1 MRRLTPLALLLLGI
15 AAAASA
21 QTVSMGSIPGSPNTG
36 FSAPSSTEVDLAF
49 PATAAGNMTLATFVW
64 QSAPC
69 PGAAKIK
76 FFRPSGANLI
86 FLAERGAFDVN
97 SLTQTVTLSPG
108 VSVQAGDLVGITR
121 LPTACGTPVAA
132 MPGASQGLIAF
143 SGDVSSD
150 IPRASG
156 LLVPNTTL
164 AVQATGAVSAPPG
177 QALVGVIPVAV
188 SSPGLNGSF
197 FRTAVQAYNAGTTP
211 ITGSFLFRP
220 QGSTSTPSL
229 AYSINPGQT
238 AFFADLLAAM
248 SATGIGSVDVVASG
262 GTSAPILAVR
272 IYNDGGAAGTTGFT
286 ENAKKPL
293 EFLGAGSIAT
303 LFAPFD
309 VAAFR
314 LNVGLRTL
322 NAGASITITVRDT
335 NGNVRRTTSA
345 SYAANYFQQTD
356 AASFLAGLAVNA
368 NDTITVTVNSGSLML
383 YGVTADNK
391 TNDPAIEDAQPTVF
405 IPPTGLLT
413 L

>member
-1 MRRLTPLALLLLGI
+1 MRRLTPLALLTF
-15 AAAASA
+15 AVSAAASA

-86 FLAERGAFDVN
+86 FLAERGPFDVGF
-97 SLTQTVTLSPG
+97 LTQTVTLSPG
-108 VSVQAGDLVGITR
+108 VSVQAGDLLGITR
-121 LPTACGTPVAA
+121 VSGACGTPVAA

-156 LLVPNTTL
+156 LLVPNATL

-197 FRTAVQAYNAGTTP
+197 FRTAVQAYNPGTTP

-229 AYSINPGQT
+229 A
-238 AFFADLLAAM
+238 
-248 SATGIGSVDVVASG
+248 
-262 GTSAPILAVR
+262 
-272 IYNDGGAAGTTGFT
+272 
-286 ENAKKPL
+286 
-293 EFLGAGSIAT
+293 
-303 LFAPFD
+303 
-309 VAAFR
+309 
-314 LNVGLRTL
+314 
-322 NAGASITITVRDT
+322 
-335 NGNVRRTTSA
+335 
-345 SYAANYFQQTD
+345 
-356 AASFLAGLAVNA
+356 
-368 NDTITVTVNSGSLML
+368 
-383 YGVTADNK
+383 
-391 TNDPAIEDAQPTVF
+391 
-405 IPPTGLLT
+405 
-413 L
+413 

>member
-1 MRRLTPLALLLLGI
+1 MRRLTPLALLLLGL
-15 AAAASA
+15 AASASA

-49 PATAAGNMTLATFVW
+49 PATAAGSMTLATFVW

-86 FLAERGAFDVN
+86 FLAERGPFDVGF
-97 SLTQTVTLSPG
+97 LTQTVTLSPG
-108 VSVQAGDLVGITR
+108 VSVQAGDLLGITR
-121 LPTACGTPVAA
+121 VLGACGTPVAS
-132 MPGASQGLIAF
+132 MPGGTGLIAF

-156 LLVPNTTL
+156 LLVPNAFL
-164 AVQATGAVSAPPG
+164 AVQATGVISAPPG

-197 FRTAVQAYNAGTTP
+197 FRTAVQAYNPGTTP

-272 IYNDGGAAGTTGFT
+272 VYNDGGAAGTTGFT

-309 VAAFR
+309 VTAFR

-335 NGNVRRTTSA
+335 NGNVRRTSNA
-345 SYAANYFQQTD
+345 SYAPNYFQQTD
-356 AASFLAGLAVNA
+356 AASFAGLAVNA

-405 IPPTGLLT
+405 IPPTGLPT

>member
-15 AAAASA
+15 AAAAAA

-86 FLAERGAFDVN
+86 FLAERGPFDVN

-108 VSVQAGDLVGITR
+108 VFVQAGDLIGITR

-132 MPGASQGLIAF
+132 TPGGTGLIAF
-143 SGDVSSD
+143 SGDVNFD
-150 IPRASG
+150 IPKASG
-156 LLVPNTTL
+156 LFVPAIL
-164 AVQATGAVSAPPG
+164 AVQAIGGISAPPG

-197 FRTAVQAYNAGTTP
+197 FRTAVQAYNPGTTP

-238 AFFADLLAAM
+238 AVFADLLTAM
-248 SATGIGSVDVVASG
+248 TTSGVGSVDVVASG
-262 GTSAPILAVR
+262 GTSAPLLSTRV
-272 IYNDGGAAGTTGFT
+272 YNDGGAAGTTGFT
-286 ENAKKPL
+286 ENAKKPV
-293 EFLGAGSIAT
+293 EFLGAGSIAV
-303 LFAPFD
+303 LLAPFD
-309 VAAFR
+309 VTSFR
-314 LNVGLRTL
+314 FNIGVRTL
-322 NAGASITITVRDT
+322 NAAASITVTVRDT
-335 NGNVRRTTSA
+335 NGNQRKTLT
-345 SYAANYFQQTD
+345 AAYPTNFFQQTD
-356 AASFLAGLAVNA
+356 AATFLGGLALAA
-368 NDTITVTVNSGSLML
+368 NDSITVTVNSGSLIV
-383 YGVTADNK
+383 YGVTADNR
-391 TNDPAIEDAQPTVF
+391 TNDPAIQDAQPIVF
-405 IPPTGLLT
+405 IPPTV
-413 L
+413 

>member
-1 MRRLTPLALLLLGI
+1 MRPLAPLALLAL
-15 AAAASA
+15 AVSAAASA

-86 FLAERGAFDVN
+86 FLAERGPFDVN

-108 VSVQAGDLVGITR
+108 VSVQAGDLIGIAR
-121 LPTACGTPVAA
+121 VSGASGTPVAA
-132 MPGASQGLIAF
+132 MPGGTGLIAF
-143 SGDVSSD
+143 SGDISSD

-156 LLVPNTTL
+156 LFVPGIL
-164 AVQATGAVSAPPG
+164 AVQAFGGISAPPG

-197 FRTAVQAYNAGTTP
+197 FRTAVQAYNPGTTA

-238 AFFADLLAAM
+238 DVFTDLLAAM

-272 IYNDGGAAGTTGFT
+272 VYDDGGAAGTTGF
-286 ENAKKPL
+286 
-293 EFLGAGSIAT
+293 
-303 LFAPFD
+303 
-309 VAAFR
+309 
-314 LNVGLRTL
+314 
-322 NAGASITITVRDT
+322 
-335 NGNVRRTTSA
+335 
-345 SYAANYFQQTD
+345 
-356 AASFLAGLAVNA
+356 
-368 NDTITVTVNSGSLML
+368 
-383 YGVTADNK
+383 
-391 TNDPAIEDAQPTVF
+391 
-405 IPPTGLLT
+405 
-413 L
+413 

>member
-1 MRRLTPLALLLLGI
+1 MRRLIPLALLTL
-15 AAAASA
+15 AVSAAASA

-86 FLAERGAFDVN
+86 FLAERGPFDVN

-108 VSVQAGDLVGITR
+108 VSVQAGDLIGITR
-121 LPTACGTPVAA
+121 VSGACGTPVAA
-132 MPGASQGLIAF
+132 MPGGTGLIAF

-156 LLVPNTTL
+156 LFVPGIL
-164 AVQATGAVSAPPG
+164 AVQAFGVISAPPG

-197 FRTAVQAYNAGTTP
+197 FRTAVQAYNPGTTP

-220 QGSTSTPSL
+220 QGATSTPSL
-229 AYSINPGQT
+229 AYSISPGQT
-238 AFFADLLAAM
+238 AFFADLLSAM

-272 IYNDGGAAGTTGFT
+272 VYNDGGAAGTTGFT
-286 ENAKKPL
+286 ENAKKSL

-309 VAAFR
+309 VTAFR

-335 NGNVRRTTSA
+335 NGNLRRTSIA
-345 SYAANYFQQTD
+345 SYAPNYFQQTD
-356 AASFLAGLAVNA
+356 AASFAGLAVNA

-405 IPPTGLLT
+405 IPPTGLLA